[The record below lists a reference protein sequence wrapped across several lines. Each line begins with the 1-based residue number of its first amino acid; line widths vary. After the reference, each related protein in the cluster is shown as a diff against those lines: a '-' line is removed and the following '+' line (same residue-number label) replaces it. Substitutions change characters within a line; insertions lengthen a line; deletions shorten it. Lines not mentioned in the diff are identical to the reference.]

1 MKRNSKT
8 ALILLS
14 IIVLISEFISGIP
27 FIGGIVILSSGWQV
41 LAFNAFIYL
50 VILLIL
56 MFDRQNSIKPML
68 VIPLIGIVANGLA
81 IVPFVGMLLHWLMFV
96 LMIFFLFVL
105 FVTPVYLPSK
115 NAKVIY
121 ERDHLNQ

>member
-56 MFDRQNSIKPML
+56 MVDRQNSIKPML

-105 FVTPVYLPSK
+105 FVTPVY
-115 NAKVIY
+115 
-121 ERDHLNQ
+121 